1 MASASRRE
9 TIGMILCG
17 GLGKR
22 LRPLTDST
30 PKPLIEIK
38 NGYTILDKQ
47 ILDMKYAG
55 INRVILLTGYLHEK
69 IEERYGSFWNGVR
82 IDYSI
87 EEDPIGT
94 WGAVS
99 AALEKFRPRCKILVS
114 NGDVVTDLNIRRMIS
129 SSRYPTVMFIV
140 TMKSPYGIVEISG
153 DKIIGFI
160 EKPQLPYYINGGFY
174 VVNDNFDILEFI
186 GKPKSYSDL
195 EKDVFPKLAKSGLL
209 GYYMEPYDVFWKSI
223 DTVKDLEEVRKEF
236 AYREDKPWG
245 YEKLIESSRSYIY
258 KKILIKEGYRIPL
271 HKHRASETI
280 YVVSGKIRVD
290 VDGREFQLEQGE
302 KYTIGVDSEHAVS
315 ATETAMIDSII
326 SPSTGEIYWLDNRWI
341 IEM

>member
-1 MASASRRE
+1 MPTNPRE

-69 IEERYGSFWNGVR
+69 IEDRYGSRWNDVR
-82 IDYSI
+82 IEYSV

-94 WGAVS
+94 WGAV
-99 AALEKFRPRCKILVS
+99 ATALERFKPRCTILIS
-114 NGDVVTDLNIRRMIS
+114 NGDIVTDLNIRRMIS
-129 SSRYPTVMFIV
+129 SSRYPMVMFIV
-140 TMKSPYGIVEISG
+140 TMRSPYGIVELSG
-153 DKIIGFI
+153 DKIIGFV

-174 VVNDNFDILEFI
+174 VVNEGFDLLEFI
-186 GKPKSYSDL
+186 GKPGSHSDL
-195 EKDVFPKLAKSGLL
+195 ERDVFPKLVRSGLL
-209 GYYMEPYDVFWKSI
+209 GYYMEPYDVFWRSI
-223 DTVKDLEEVRKEF
+223 DTVKDLEEIRKEF

-245 YEKLIESSRSYIY
+245 YEKLIESTLSYVY
-258 KKILIKEGYRIPL
+258 KKVLIKEGYRIPL
-271 HKHRASETI
+271 HRHKASETM
-280 YVVSGKIRVD
+280 YVVSGKIKVD
-290 VDGREFQLEQGE
+290 VDGRELQLEQGE
-302 KYTIGVDSEHAVS
+302 KYTVKADTQHAVS
-315 ATETAMIDSII
+315 AIETAVIDSIS
-326 SPSTGEIYWLDNRWI
+326 SPNVGEVYWLENQWAI
-341 IEM
+341 

>member
-1 MASASRRE
+1 MTSTNPRE
-9 TIGMILCG
+9 TISMILCG

-30 PKPLIEIK
+30 PKPLIEIR

-69 IEERYGSFWNGVR
+69 IEDRYGSQWGGVR
-82 IDYSI
+82 IEYSV

-94 WGAVS
+94 WGAV
-99 AALEKFRPRCKILVS
+99 ATALERFKPRCTILIS
-114 NGDVVTDLNIRRMIS
+114 NGDIVTDLNIRKMIA
-129 SSRYPTVMFIV
+129 SSRYPTTMFIL
-140 TMKSPYGIVEISG
+140 TMRSPYGIVELSG
-153 DKIIGFI
+153 DKIIGFV

-174 VVNDNFDILEFI
+174 IVDEGLDLLEFI
-186 GKPKSYSDL
+186 GKPEPPSDL
-195 EKDVFPKLAKSGLL
+195 EKDVFPKLARLGLL

-223 DTVKDLEEVRKEF
+223 DTVKDLEEIRKEF

-245 YEKLIESSRSYIY
+245 YEKLIESTPSYVY

-271 HKHRASETI
+271 HKHQASETV
-280 YVVSGKIRVD
+280 YVVSGRIKMNID
-290 VDGREFQLEQGE
+290 DREIQLEQGE
-302 KYTIGVDSEHAVS
+302 KYTVEADSQHAVS
-315 ATETAMIDSII
+315 AIETAIVDSIS
-326 SPSTGEIYWLDNRWI
+326 SPNVGEVCWLDGRWAI
-341 IEM
+341 